1 MKRTLIAVA
10 AVAVAAV
17 GSLVALVALTV
28 HRLTHM
34 RLTQYA
40 WDSAETPPVGAE

>member
-1 MKRTLIAVA
+1 MKRTLIAVV

-17 GSLVALVALTV
+17 GSLAALVALTV

-40 WDSAETPPVGAE
+40 WDSADLPPVGAE